1 MDYCTQV
8 VQYREILPSFLGLLY
23 LQLLI
28 AHCKIG
34 GGDGLGV
41 RLDFIPSSSSLSLSV
56 PILIAATVTRSLE
69 WEIQKFQLC
78 NYMGEGVGHCSC
90 IYPFQ

>member
-41 RLDFIPSSSSLSLSV
+41 RLDFIPSSSLLSLSV
-56 PILIAATVTRSLE
+56 PILIAATCDQE
-69 WEIQKFQLC
+69 PGMEIQKFSI
-78 NYMGEGVGHCSC
+78 M
-90 IYPFQ
+90 